1 MIIALDF
8 DNTYTLDPPTWDD
21 FIRLMYDSG
30 HVVKIVTVRHEYWDA
45 HPLLDRLEE
54 EFGVRVYYT
63 DGRAK
68 KEYMEGR
75 DIKIDV
81 WIDDR
86 PQTITANSTWPHESP
101 ELRAWREEN
110 YRVLTEQGFPEYAR
124 DLSTYDMTNKWEA
137 A

>member
-8 DNTYTLDPPTWDD
+8 DQTYTLDPLAWDD
-21 FIRLMYDSG
+21 FINLMYDCD
-30 HVVKIVTVRHEYWDA
+30 HVVKIVTVRHDYWDA
-45 HPLLDRLEE
+45 HPLLDRLDEE
-54 EFGVRVYYT
+54 LGIQVIYT

-68 KEYMEGR
+68 KEFISELGL
-75 DIKIDV
+75 KIDV

-86 PQTITANSTWPHESP
+86 PETIMNNSSWPHESP

-110 YRVLTEQGFPEYAR
+110 YKTLIEQGFPEYAR
-124 DLSTYDMTNKWEA
+124 DLSTYDLKNSWQA